1 MRDEKFTEQHM
12 SLYEGLVRGKQL
24 NVKLVVVVVVV
35 VVVTRD
41 GGLVT

>member
-1 MRDEKFTEQHM
+1 M
-12 SLYEGLVRGKQL
+12 SLFEGLVRGKQL
-24 NVKLVVVVVVV
+24 NFKLVVVVVVVV